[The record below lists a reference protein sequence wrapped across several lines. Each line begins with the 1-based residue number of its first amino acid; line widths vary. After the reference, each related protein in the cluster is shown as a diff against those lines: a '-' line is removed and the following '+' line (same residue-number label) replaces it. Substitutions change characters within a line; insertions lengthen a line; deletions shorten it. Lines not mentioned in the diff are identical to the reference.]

1 MAFGCYCHGCHSWYL
16 ANELELEVR
25 SYVLSTLLD
34 GLWILCWMAFG
45 FYCYGCYSWYL
56 ANELEVEVRN
66 YVLITLL
73 DGLLDF
79 IVMVATLGIWLFEL
93 DQSKWNRFGFLLQ

>member
-1 MAFGCYCHGCHSWYL
+1 MKLCLDYL
-16 ANELELEVR
+16 A
-25 SYVLSTLLD
+25 
-34 GLWILCWMAFG
+34 GWIG

-93 DQSKWNRFGFLLQ
+93 DQSKWNRFGLLLQ